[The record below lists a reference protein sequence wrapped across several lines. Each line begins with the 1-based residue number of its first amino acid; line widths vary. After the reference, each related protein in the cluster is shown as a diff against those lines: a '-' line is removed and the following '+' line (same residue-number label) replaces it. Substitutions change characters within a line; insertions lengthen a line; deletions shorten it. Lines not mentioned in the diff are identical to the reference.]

1 MLAWVGEHDYR
12 RGGASIRDIY
22 IYIYISCAERILDRV
37 HMGWCRTH
45 AACGAVRSIHRV
57 SIYVSLAQH
66 HDSCRYRSEINNLHF
81 IHTRTMFVLLTP
93 SFCSTVASSHRSVEH
108 LRTMV
113 QCRSEELCES
123 HMLIFW
129 LRSLS
134 FSLSL
139 STYTAPCVIVTRVSS

>member
-1 MLAWVGEHDYR
+1 M
-12 RGGASIRDIY
+12 
-22 IYIYISCAERILDRV
+22 

-129 LRSLS
+129 LRSVS
-134 FSLSL
+134 FYIYHSLCHCHARKL
-139 STYTAPCVIVTRVSS
+139 VRRRHERNKAANKMPTPTWNIV